1 MMKAIVFGGASI
13 DSYAFCEKY
22 VKEADLIVCCDG
34 GMEHAKNLHLLPHY
48 IVGDFDSVSKETLA
62 FFQSKSSSNNIKIE
76 QFPCEKDQTDLQI
89 GLKRC
94 MEQNATEITIIGG
107 MGNRFD
113 HTLANAHL
121 LLSLSKQNI
130 KGRLIDAYNCVEL
143 INKPTTIFGSI
154 GDLVSLIP
162 LSMCVENITLTGFL
176 YPLYNH
182 TLYLDDELIAVSN
195 VLLEEQA
202 EISLK
207 NGYLFVIRSRDE
219 TNFQNFS

>member
-13 DSYAFCEKY
+13 DSYAFCEQY
-22 VKEADLIVCCDG
+22 LKEADLIVCCDG
-34 GMEHAKNLHLLPHY
+34 GMEHAKNLHITPHY
-48 IVGDFDSVSKETLA
+48 IVGDFDSVSTETLA
-62 FFQSKSSSNNIKIE
+62 FFQSQKISHNISIE

-89 GLKRC
+89 GLNRC
-94 MEQNATEITIIGG
+94 IEQKATEITIIGG

-121 LLSLSKQNI
+121 LLSLVKQNI
-130 KGRLIDAYNCVEL
+130 KGRLVDAYNCVEL

-154 GDLVSLIP
+154 GDLISFIP
-162 LSMCVENITLTGFL
+162 LSMCVEELTLSGFL

-182 TLYLDDELIAVSN
+182 TLHLDDKLIAVSN

-207 NGYLFVIRSRDE
+207 TGCLYVIRSQDE